1 MIDLATLPA
10 PDVVETLNYE
20 TILATSKTDLAN
32 LLRPHLPAVDD
43 VLALESEPL
52 TKLLESFALRE
63 TAFRAR
69 VNDAARAHLL
79 GFAKGAD
86 LDHIAALV
94 GVTRMDGEADARL
107 RTRVQLRIAALA
119 SQGTREYYEF
129 QAMTASLNVRAA
141 LATSPLA
148 GKVLLQLWCQDQAQ
162 AAATLAAVN
171 AVLNSDAGRMLG
183 VPITVAVAQP
193 KAVNITANIYR
204 TRNAPANLQQLLQT
218 RLQEAFASMGDMSGT
233 VARSYIT
240 TLLHVDG
247 VARVEYPDSTAPAEV
262 TAIAVGYFPTLG
274 KVLLVDMGVA

>member
-10 PDVVETLNYE
+10 PDVVEALNYE
-20 TILATSKTDLAN
+20 TILATSKADLAN

-52 TKLLESFALRE
+52 TKLLESFAMRE
-63 TAFRAR
+63 MAYRAR

-79 GFAKGAD
+79 AFAKGAD
-86 LDHIAALV
+86 LEHIAALV
-94 GVTRMDGEADARL
+94 GVSRMDGEQDPRL

-119 SQGTREYYEF
+119 SQGTREYYEY

-141 LATSPLA
+141 MATSPLA

-162 AAATLAAVN
+162 APATLAAVS

-183 VPITVAVAQP
+183 VPITVVVAQP

-204 TRNAPANLQQLLQT
+204 TRNAPANLQQLLQN
-218 RLQEAFASMGDMSGT
+218 RLQDAFASTADLSAT
-233 VARSYIT
+233 VARSYVT
-240 TLLHVDG
+240 TLLHVEG

-262 TAIAVGYFPTLG
+262 TAIPVGNYPALG
-274 KVLLVDMGVA
+274 QVLLVDMGVA

>member
-1 MIDLATLPA
+1 MIDLNTLPA
-10 PDVVETLNYE
+10 PDVVEALNYE

-32 LLRPHLPAVDD
+32 LLRQHLPAVDD

-52 TKLLESFALRE
+52 TKLLEAFAIRE
-63 TAFRAR
+63 LAYRAR

-79 GFAKGAD
+79 AFAKGAD

-107 RTRVQLRIAALA
+107 GTRVQLRIAALA
-119 SQGTREYYEF
+119 SQGTREYYEY

-141 LATSPLA
+141 MATSPLA

-247 VARVEYPDSTAPAEV
+247 VDRVEYPDSTAPAEV
-262 TAIAVGYFPTLG
+262 TAIPVGYYPILG